1 MTTKARLEQTVAGA
15 HSLVG
20 QLKTCAMDTDVP
32 AVQNMYHDMA
42 QQVEDMIPKLQ
53 GRLKHVQKE
62 EPQFQ

>member
-1 MTTKARLEQTVAGA
+1 MTTKTRVEQTVAEA

-32 AVQNMYHDMA
+32 AVKDMYDGMA
-42 QQVEDMIPKLQ
+42 QQIEDMIPKLQ
-53 GRLKHVQKE
+53 GRLRHVQKE